1 MGQSTD
7 WQGLGQ
13 VREKAHEQIDR
24 TADELEGAAKAI
36 SDQGRQLSE
45 NVQEVG
51 TNVRRAAEES
61 MRDEPFTTLAV
72 AAVLGFLLGAV
83 WKS

>member
-7 WQGLGQ
+7 RQGLGQ
-13 VREKAHEQIDR
+13 VREKAHEQIDKA
-24 TADELEGAAKAI
+24 ADELEGAAKAI

-51 TNVRRAAEES
+51 QTS
-61 MRDEPFTTLAV
+61 V
-72 AAVLGFLLGAV
+72 AQQ
-83 WKS
+83 KSRCGMNL